1 VTAALEISGVVKDF
15 KGLRP
20 LRIEQLTAQPGEH
33 IALVGLDAP
42 SAEMLVNLI
51 SGTTLPD
58 RGEIRVFG
66 ERTSDIQDSDAWMMF
81 VDRLGI
87 VSERAVLL
95 DGLSVVQNLAIPFSL
110 DVEPLSPDLR
120 ARALALAQEVGL
132 APSMFDAPVGGL
144 EQTSRVRVRLGRAL
158 ALDPAL
164 VLIEHPSV
172 NVGRDQVAPLGRDIR
187 ATIAK
192 RGASGLTLTAD
203 GDLAQAIAD
212 RALKLEPATG
222 RLTTL
227 GAGWLDRFRSL

>member
-1 VTAALEISGVVKDF
+1 MTAALEISGVVKDYN
-15 KGLRP
+15 GLRP
-20 LRIEQLTAQPGEH
+20 LRIEQLTAQAGEQ

-51 SGTTLPD
+51 TGTTLPD

-66 ERTSDIQDSDAWMMF
+66 ERTSDIQDSGAWMTF

-95 DGLSVVQNLAIPFSL
+95 DALSVVQNLAIPFSL
-110 DVEPLSPDLR
+110 DVEPLSPDLKMR
-120 ARALALAQEVGL
+120 AVTLAQEVGL
-132 APSMFDAPVGGL
+132 VPSVLDGPVGGL
-144 EQTSRVRVRLGRAL
+144 EQALRVRVRLGRAL
-158 ALDPAL
+158 ALSPAL

-172 NVGRDQVAPLGRDIR
+172 NVGRDQIAPLGRDIR

-192 RGASGLTLTAD
+192 RGATGLTLTAD
-203 GDLAQAIAD
+203 TELAQAIAD

-222 RLTTL
+222 HLTPL
-227 GAGWLDRFRSL
+227 RASWLDRFRNM

>member
-1 VTAALEISGVVKDF
+1 MTAALEISGVVKDYN
-15 KGLRP
+15 GLRP
-20 LRIEQLTAQPGEH
+20 LRIEQLTAQPGEQ

-51 SGTTLPD
+51 TGTTLPD

-66 ERTSDIQDSDAWMMF
+66 ERTSDIQDSGAWMTF

-95 DGLSVVQNLAIPFSL
+95 DALSVVQNLAIPFSL
-110 DVEPLSPDLR
+110 DVEPLTPDLR
-120 ARALALAQEVGL
+120 ARAATLAQEVGL
-132 APSMFDAPVGGL
+132 APSALDGAVGGL
-144 EQTSRVRVRLGRAL
+144 EQTARVRVRLGRAL
-158 ALDPAL
+158 ALNPAL

-172 NVGRDQVAPLGRDIR
+172 NVSRDAVAPLGRDIR

-192 RGASGLTLTAD
+192 RGAAGLTLTSD
-203 GDLAQAIAD
+203 QDLAQAIAD

-222 RLTTL
+222 RLTSFR
-227 GAGWLDRFRSL
+227 ASWLDRFRNM

>member
-1 VTAALEISGVVKDF
+1 VTAALEISGVVKDYN
-15 KGLRP
+15 GLRP
-20 LRIEQLTAQPGEH
+20 LRIEQLTAQPGEQ

-42 SAEMLVNLI
+42 SAEVLVNLI
-51 SGTTLPD
+51 TGTTLPD

-66 ERTSDIQDSDAWMMF
+66 ERTADIQNGDAWMTF
-81 VDRLGI
+81 VDHLGI

-132 APSMFDAPVGGL
+132 EPSMFEAPVGGL
-144 EQTSRVRVRLGRAL
+144 EQASRVRVRLGRAL

-164 VLIEHPSV
+164 VLIEHPSL
-172 NVGRDQVAPLGRDIR
+172 NLGRDQVAPLGRDIR

-203 GDLAQAIAD
+203 GDLAKTIAD
-212 RALKLEPATG
+212 RALKLDPATG
-222 RLTTL
+222 RLTAL
-227 GAGWLDRFRSL
+227 GASWLDRFRNM

>member
-1 VTAALEISGVVKDF
+1 MTAALEISGVVKDYN
-15 KGLRP
+15 GLRP
-20 LRIEQLTAQPGEH
+20 LRIEQLTAQPGEQ

-51 SGTTLPD
+51 TGTTLPD

-66 ERTSDIQDSDAWMMF
+66 ERTSDIQDSGAWMTF

-95 DGLSVVQNLAIPFSL
+95 DALSVVQNLAIPFSL
-110 DVEPLSPDLR
+110 DVEPLTPDLR
-120 ARALALAQEVGL
+120 ARAATLAQEVGL
-132 APSMFDAPVGGL
+132 APSALDGAVGGL
-144 EQTSRVRVRLGRAL
+144 EQTARVRVRLGRAL
-158 ALDPAL
+158 ALNPAL

-172 NVGRDQVAPLGRDIR
+172 NVSRDEVAPLGRDIR

-192 RGASGLTLTAD
+192 RGAAGLTLTSD
-203 GDLAQAIAD
+203 QDLAQAIAD

-222 RLTTL
+222 RLTSFR
-227 GAGWLDRFRSL
+227 ASWLDRFRNM